1 MEKENNKQPNIIIN
15 NAKNDKFREK
25 IKEIAPLATEIK
37 KEESK
42 NFQKLVKKF
51 KNMKTMNLI
60 IY

>member
-42 NFQKLVKKF
+42 NL
-51 KNMKTMNLI
+51 KNLKMMKTMNLI